1 MKRYLSK
8 LRTPFRPSRFPD
20 GHFYSPYP
28 DLKDL
33 GRRRDEV
40 FDRSKRPIPGI
51 DIREQDQLE
60 TMRILASH
68 YPEIPH
74 LEPDDSLRFTF
85 ENDAFGYTDSTVLAC
100 QLMRLRPSRL
110 IEIGSGFSSAMTL
123 DINSKRLDSGIELT
137 FIEPYPKLLESLLSP
152 GDQPEI
158 IGKPLQEVDL
168 GLFDRLEQG
177 DVLFVDSTHV
187 SKPGSDVNR
196 IIFEILP
203 RLNPGVVVHVHD
215 IFYPFEYPI
224 DWIRDHRAWNEDYLL
239 RAFLQDN
246 PKYEIDFFNHFMN
259 LFHQPVMTDLL
270 PLTSRDQG
278 GSIWLR
284 KIAS

>member
-8 LRTPFRPSRFPD
+8 LRAPLRPSRFPD

-33 GRRRDEV
+33 ERRSAEV

-51 DIREQDQLE
+51 DIREESQLE
-60 TMRILASH
+60 TMRELASH
-68 YPEIPH
+68 YPALPH
-74 LEPDDSLRFTF
+74 LEPEGPWRFRF
-85 ENDAFGYTDSTVLAC
+85 ENEAFGYTDAIVLAC

-123 DINSKRLDSGIELT
+123 DVNSERLDSSIELT

-152 GDQPEI
+152 GDRPEI
-158 IGKPLQEVDL
+158 IGKPLQEVEL
-168 GLFDRLEQG
+168 EIFDRLEEG

-196 IIFEILP
+196 IFFEILP
-203 RLNPGVVVHVHD
+203 RLRPGVIVHVHD
-215 IFYPFEYPI
+215 VFYPFEYPLK
-224 DWIRDHRAWNEDYLL
+224 WIREHRAWNEDYLL

-259 LFHQPVMTDLL
+259 LFHQPAMTELM

-284 KIAS
+284 KLAG